1 MIWSGRRDSNPRPQP
16 WQGCALPLS
25 YARAP
30 AIRLSKRVRAAVQEG
45 LRLHSDEPDADH
57 TPPRR
62 HGAGLHISPVRNIY
76 APTDDQNG
84 RNTMD
89 MLIGQKTGA
98 QKKPGQR
105 TPAQNPPR
113 GGPGGIAGV
122 ASDEMIVDGT
132 EKTFMQDVIEASRST
147 PVLVDFWAT
156 WCGPCKQLTPALEK
170 VTRAA
175 GGRIKLV
182 KIDIDANRALVQQL
196 AQIGLPLQ
204 SVPTVAAFWQGQV
217 ADLFQGALPESEIKR
232 FVESLLKLAGGVMP
246 AADLLAEARV
256 AMEAERFEEAG
267 GLFSALLQDDPE
279 NPAAWAGL
287 IRVLMALGQED
298 QARDALEQIP
308 PAITDHAEINGAR
321 SALLL
326 AEEGRRASSQLGEF
340 ERRLAANADDHQAR
354 YDLAAALNA
363 GGRRAEAAEALLHII
378 KQDRAWNDDA
388 ARLQLLKLFEAW
400 GLTDPATLAARR
412 KLSALLFR

>member
-1 MIWSGRRDSNPRPQP
+1 
-16 WQGCALPLS
+16 
-25 YARAP
+25 
-30 AIRLSKRVRAAVQEG
+30 
-45 LRLHSDEPDADH
+45 
-57 TPPRR
+57 
-62 HGAGLHISPVRNIY
+62 
-76 APTDDQNG
+76 
-84 RNTMD
+84 MD
-89 MLIGQKTGA
+89 MLIGQKA
-98 QKKPGQR
+98 AGQR
-105 TPAQNPPR
+105 PATQRAAGPGATRQAP
-113 GGPGGIAGV
+113 GGPGMPASASAGLGPN
-122 ASDEMIVDGT
+122 EIIVDGT
-132 EKTFMQDVIEASRST
+132 QQTFMQDVIEASRSV

-232 FVESLLKLAGGVMP
+232 FVESLLKLAGGAMP
-246 AADLLAEARV
+246 SADLLAEARA
-256 AMEAERFEEAG
+256 AMEAERFGDAG
-267 GLFSALLQDDPE
+267 GLFSALLQEDPE

-287 IRVLMALGQED
+287 VRVLMAFGQED
-298 QARDALEQIP
+298 QAREALEQIP
-308 PAITDHAEINGAR
+308 PAIADHAEVSGAR
-321 SALLL
+321 SALAL
-326 AEEGRRASSQLGEF
+326 AEQGRKASGLLSEY
-340 ERRLAANADDHQAR
+340 ERRLAADPADHQAR

-363 GGRRAEAAEALLHII
+363 SGRRAEAADALLQII
-378 KQDRAWNDDA
+378 KHDRSWNEDA

-412 KLSALLFR
+412 KLSALLFS